1 MQGLSEENQARIQ
14 TAIMCCE
21 RTRAQSI
28 PPQIWAYITIF
39 LTKRNW
45 RFISFE
51 VSFPALHWMYW
62 MSTYNDYG
70 GMRYTT

>member
-1 MQGLSEENQARIQ
+1 
-14 TAIMCCE
+14 
-21 RTRAQSI
+21 
-28 PPQIWAYITIF
+28 
-39 LTKRNW
+39 
-45 RFISFE
+45 